1 MKDFESKISGIRKD
15 LKPELLDKVEASDN
29 RVLIFKKV
37 DFKDEDF
44 DYYYPINNNA
54 YSYLRLKYEEY
65 KKNEL
70 YTIEYSIFDNDE
82 KANLI
87 YQLNLIGVMLDKIK
101 LKKKGVIKV
110 DEKIAIYFNTANEPT
125 PINEK
130 SEEIQD
136 QLTNLVTRLPE
147 VTFNVWKKLDT
158 GIEKYL

>member
-70 YTIEYSIFDNDE
+70 YTIEYLIFDNDE

-87 YQLNLIGVMLDKIK
+87 YQLNLFYK
-101 LKKKGVIKV
+101 L
-110 DEKIAIYFNTANEPT
+110 F
-125 PINEK
+125 
-130 SEEIQD
+130 QHF
-136 QLTNLVTRLPE
+136 QLN
-147 VTFNVWKKLDT
+147 
-158 GIEKYL
+158 